1 MSNWDNANKKVD
13 TLVRADDIYMAINL
27 RSEASTKVT
36 YPLHTTVRR
45 LELSDSTF
53 SVKMK
58 TLIAGFFALA

>member
-1 MSNWDNANKKVD
+1 MSNWDNASKKVD

-45 LELSDSTF
+45 LELSD
-53 SVKMK
+53 
-58 TLIAGFFALA
+58 